1 MRTVGIIVEY
11 NPLHNGHL
19 YHFRQSKKESGA
31 DAAVAVM
38 SGHFLQ
44 RGEPAIANK
53 WARTE
58 MALAMGADLV
68 IELPVAYASQPAEW
82 FAYGAVAL
90 LDATG
95 VVDSLCFGSESGD
108 IDSLRKLA
116 KLLASEPE
124 PFRQLV
130 RRQLKTGASYPA
142 AYSEAV
148 RLYATEHATLPPEQ
162 QNAAAMLAMPNNS
175 LGLHYLLA
183 LERIASRIRPL
194 TITRQKA
201 GYSQTDITDRDIA
214 SATAIR
220 RLVFERGNL
229 EEAAAYMPETTL
241 AILRRERAAGRGP
254 MSWDNYFLPLLHQL
268 ASRSAEE
275 LAGVFEVNEGLEHRL
290 KAALPELRE
299 QMTFQALL
307 TALKTK
313 RYTRTKLQR
322 TLLRILLN
330 HNKSGFTSDS
340 LQNGANYLR
349 VLGFS
354 AAGRELLHRMKKTA
368 SVPVITNVTNEACER
383 HPFLAMDVAAS
394 QVYALGY
401 ATPRRDE
408 MFRDYFQP
416 PLKI

>member
-1 MRTVGIIVEY
+1 MHTVGIIVEY

-31 DAAVAVM
+31 DMAVAVM

-44 RGEPAIANK
+44 RGEPAIVNK

-58 MALAMGADLV
+58 MALAMGADVV

-108 IDSLRKLA
+108 IDTLRKLA
-116 KLLASEPE
+116 KLLAAEPE
-124 PFRQLV
+124 PFRHLV
-130 RRQLKTGASYPA
+130 RQQLKTGASYPA

-148 RLYATEHATLPPEQ
+148 RQYAQEHAALPPEQ
-162 QNAAAMLAMPNNS
+162 QDAAAMLAMPNNS

-220 RLVFERGNL
+220 RLVFERGSL

-241 AILRRERAAGRGP
+241 AILRREQDAGRGP
-254 MSWDNYFLPLLHQL
+254 MSWDKFILPLLHQL
-268 ASRSAEE
+268 TSRSADE
-275 LAGVFEVNEGLEHRL
+275 LAGVFEVNEGLQHRL
-290 KAALPELRE
+290 KAAIRELRGE
-299 QMTFQALL
+299 MTFEALL
-307 TALKTK
+307 AALKTK

-330 HNKSGFTSDS
+330 HSKSGLSPD
-340 LQNGANYLR
+340 LLHNGANYLR

-354 AAGRELLHRMKKTA
+354 STGRKLLHRMKKTA

-383 HPFLAMDVAAS
+383 HSFLQMDVAAS
-394 QVYALGY
+394 QIYALGY
-401 ATPRRDE
+401 ETPSRNE

-416 PLKI
+416 PIMI